1 MSTIE
6 EIIKIERD
14 TAAQLE
20 SAKKEA
26 EKIKTAAREDAVG
39 IIDDAK
45 AKRKIQS
52 EEIFNETD
60 VQTSE
65 FEKNTMNELNDK
77 LDRSKM
83 SFNQQTGNVAD
94 WIVKQIIG

>member
-6 EIIKIERD
+6 KIIKIERD

-26 EKIKTAAREDAVG
+26 EKIKTAARENAAE

-52 EEIFNETD
+52 EEILNKTD
-60 VQTSE
+60 AQTSE
-65 FEKNTMNELNDK
+65 FEKKTMDELNEK
-77 LDRSKM
+77 LGRSKLL
-83 SFNQQTGNVAD
+83 FNRQTGNVAD
-94 WIVKQIIG
+94 WIVEQIIG

>member
-77 LDRSKM
+77 LNRSKM
-83 SFNQQTGNVAD
+83 SFNQKIGKVAD
-94 WIVKQIIG
+94 WIVEQIIG

>member
-60 VQTSE
+60 AQTSE

-77 LDRSKM
+77 LNRSKM
-83 SFNQQTGNVAD
+83 SFNQKTGNVAD
-94 WIVKQIIG
+94 WIVEQIIG

>member
-26 EKIKTAAREDAVG
+26 EKIKTAAREEAVI

-45 AKRKIQS
+45 AKRKLQS
-52 EEIFNETD
+52 EEIYNETD
-60 VQTSE
+60 TQTSE
-65 FEKNTMNELNDK
+65 FENKTMDELNEK
-77 LDRSKM
+77 LNRSKL
-83 SFNQQTGNVAD
+83 SFDRQTGNVAD
-94 WIVKQIIG
+94 WIVEQIIR

>member
-26 EKIKTAAREDAVG
+26 EKIKSAAREDAVG

-45 AKRKIQS
+45 VKRKIQS
-52 EEIFNETD
+52 EEIFDKTD
-60 VQTSE
+60 SQTAE
-65 FEKNTMNELNDK
+65 FEKKTMNELNVK
-77 LDRSKM
+77 LNRSKLL
-83 SFNQQTGNVAD
+83 FNQQTGNVAD
-94 WIVKQIIG
+94 WIVEQIIG

>member
-14 TAAQLE
+14 TASQLE

-26 EKIKTAAREDAVG
+26 EKIKTAAREDALG

-52 EEIFNETD
+52 EEIFDKTD
-60 VQTSE
+60 AQTSE
-65 FEKNTMNELNDK
+65 FKKMTMNELNEK
-77 LDRSKM
+77 LSRSKLV
-83 SFNQQTGNVAD
+83 FKKQTGNVAD
-94 WIVKQIIG
+94 WIVEQIIG